1 MSPISLLIL
10 LGVSAVSGS
19 PVRAKRYLPEN
30 GDGSRVGVEESDQS
44 PIFDGEEATGDVSI
58 NNDISITNDVSINQI
73 KNDREKPIVL
83 PKEEQGAGRS
93 DADSVDS
100 KSVDANSV
108 AIDKAD
114 QSIITP
120 DEAPVEIAD
129 TVDESTETD
138 LERDVPLHLGAEQ
151 PVQIADDSQENYPDL
166 VEANTKEVTTAA
178 QQQEVDNP
186 IAGEKPLDQG
196 PYEEADEFAKPISG
210 GGSGFDIS
218 AIRAGLKCALFK
230 DCSELMDDVEDE
242 RNELKPTSILR
253 KTQRRI

>member
-58 NNDISITNDVSINQI
+58 NNNDVSINQI
-73 KNDREKPIVL
+73 KNDRETPIVL

-93 DADSVDS
+93 DADNVDS

-108 AIDKAD
+108 VIDKAD

-120 DEAPVEIAD
+120 DEAPIDIAD
-129 TVDESTETD
+129 EDDESTETD

-151 PVQIADDSQENYPDL
+151 PVQIADDSQENYSDL

-196 PYEEADEFAKPISG
+196 PYEEAEEFAKPIAG